1 MVCSPSL
8 RSIMQS
14 QPHHVVAHVSC
25 LAQADKGSLKYF
37 EASISRS
44 MGTTSGGA
52 MPKTT
57 FYACLLLLVL
67 NGKELLSPLLRHAH
81 ASRIS
86 DMQQKGV
93 STTGAPRANLLL
105 LLSFAS
111 FLFAGFNVVQ
121 AQTPQGE
128 KLYNSHLSRRG

>member
-1 MVCSPSL
+1 
-8 RSIMQS
+8 MQ
-14 QPHHVVAHVSC
+14 
-25 LAQADKGSLKYF
+25 
-37 EASISRS
+37 
-44 MGTTSGGA
+44 
-52 MPKTT
+52 KTT
-57 FYACLLLLVL
+57 LYACLLLLVL

-86 DMQQKGV
+86 DNHMQQKGV

-111 FLFAGFNVVQ
+111 SLFAGFNVVQ

-128 KLYNSHLSRRG
+128 ELYDSHLSR